1 MNQEVIY
8 INIKELVL
16 WTENPRD
23 PIDENATDQDI
34 VDKALDDQ
42 FYKWNLAKLAKEMGD
57 YYDLS
62 ELPTVVY
69 HGQKPVVYD
78 GNRRIILG
86 KIKHGFVVPSK
97 PTNIQI
103 PYFPEEIPCNV
114 CTEKIALNNV
124 YRKHSDTGSWQPLER
139 DIFLY
144 KFMEEEK
151 SAFLILEEDTR
162 IISANPHLNKGF
174 VKDEIFKEENLKS
187 MGFTIQ
193 NGRLNSVHS
202 DEEAHSILT
211 DISQKIEKKEIT
223 TRNNRG
229 KVIDVLN
236 PSSQQIIDKNKNN
249 MARVYKTNF
258 TDFEGKGRK
267 QRQSKRTDKKEN
279 QLFGGKLYLRIG
291 KVSDLYRDIVD
302 LYEFYVENK
311 LKLSQSFPGLIRMSL
326 RLLCETAA
334 KDQKKKLEE
343 YLRENFDDAKK
354 VLTQDLKTTL
364 SGQNVTESSIVQ
376 LLQTGAHNYQS
387 SSNMEQTIAISII
400 VGQILAI
407 SHGQEASF

>member
-1 MNQEVIY
+1 
-8 INIKELVL
+8 
-16 WTENPRD
+16 
-23 PIDENATDQDI
+23 
-34 VDKALDDQ
+34 
-42 FYKWNLAKLAKEMGD
+42 
-57 YYDLS
+57 
-62 ELPTVVY
+62 
-69 HGQKPVVYD
+69 
-78 GNRRIILG
+78 
-86 KIKHGFVVPSK
+86 
-97 PTNIQI
+97 
-103 PYFPEEIPCNV
+103 
-114 CTEKIALNNV
+114 
-124 YRKHSDTGSWQPLER
+124 
-139 DIFLY
+139 
-144 KFMEEEK
+144 
-151 SAFLILEEDTR
+151 
-162 IISANPHLNKGF
+162 
-174 VKDEIFKEENLKS
+174 
-187 MGFTIQ
+187 
-193 NGRLNSVHS
+193 
-202 DEEAHSILT
+202 
-211 DISQKIEKKEIT
+211 
-223 TRNNRG
+223 
-229 KVIDVLN
+229 
-236 PSSQQIIDKNKNN
+236 